1 MFHPL
6 PLYVGLRYVRARSY
20 SFFVS
25 FITWASL
32 LGVGVGVAALIVI
45 LSVMNGFESELRDRL
60 LSLGAQVRVTE
71 AAAAADGAA
80 RAWPPPDWHSAMRLV
95 RGAAGVVGVAPY
107 AELQALAVRQPE
119 MWPVVLRGIDPQA
132 PDSVRELAHAITQG
146 ALAQLTAGS
155 GRIIVGAVIAE
166 RLGLTAG
173 DSLTML
179 IPSVGADGT
188 PAPKLREFSV
198 MGVFITQGLVI
209 GWLGVALGVGLG
221 LELALHVETIVPF
234 LERTFRFQILDADV
248 YYITA
253 IPAEVHWGNV
263 VVIAA
268 LALALT
274 ALATVYPAVRAA
286 RTAPAEA
293 RRPGRGPLRREL
305 VRARQWAAARRREG
319 ARRAARGGAQRHG
332 TRAARHLRQP
342 RRSQGRLLRRDTRQ
356 RAGARARRARRRY
369 GGADRARGH
378 GHAHRGRAAPA
389 PLPGGGPH
397 SLRHVRVRSGPR
409 AHSHGGRGAP
419 VPARRGRHGAAA
431 RAHRS
436 AQSPRHS
443 APRRARARRPRLLR
457 HRLDPGSCQL
467 LPLHR
472 DHEVDDVRHPAD
484 DRRGGRLQ
492 HRRHAGHDREG
503 EADRHRDPAHLRR
516 RTAQRTADLRRA
528 GRADRAC
535 GHGARCGTRHA
546 ARGQPRVARGRARA
560 SARHAVPRR
569 ARVLHERS
577 ARVRRGR
584 RRAQGV
590 RRGLRAV
597 RARDRLSGVARRP
610 HRAGAGSAA

>member
-6 PLYVGLRYVRARSY
+6 PLYVGLRYVRARSH

-71 AAAAADGAA
+71 AAAASGGAA
-80 RAWPPPDWHSAMRLV
+80 RARPPPDWHSAIGLV

-198 MGVFITQGLVI
+198 AGVFEVGLQDHDATLVFAHLDDVRALAPPGTESGGLRVRVQDVLEAPAVAARLRALLPGGLEVSDWTQDNANYFRAIRIEKTMMSLILLLIVSVAAFNIVAMLVMVVTDKRTDIAIMRTFGAAPARVMGIFITQGLVI

-293 RRPGRGPLRREL
+293 LRYE
-305 VRARQWAAARRREG
+305 
-319 ARRAARGGAQRHG
+319 
-332 TRAARHLRQP
+332 
-342 RRSQGRLLRRDTRQ
+342 S
-356 RAGARARRARRRY
+356 
-369 GGADRARGH
+369 
-378 GHAHRGRAAPA
+378 
-389 PLPGGGPH
+389 
-397 SLRHVRVRSGPR
+397 
-409 AHSHGGRGAP
+409 RGAP
-419 VPARRGRHGAAA
+419 
-431 RAHRS
+431 
-436 AQSPRHS
+436 
-443 APRRARARRPRLLR
+443 
-457 HRLDPGSCQL
+457 
-467 LPLHR
+467 
-472 DHEVDDVRHPAD
+472 
-484 DRRGGRLQ
+484 
-492 HRRHAGHDREG
+492 
-503 EADRHRDPAHLRR
+503 
-516 RTAQRTADLRRA
+516 
-528 GRADRAC
+528 
-535 GHGARCGTRHA
+535 
-546 ARGQPRVARGRARA
+546 
-560 SARHAVPRR
+560 
-569 ARVLHERS
+569 
-577 ARVRRGR
+577 
-584 RRAQGV
+584 
-590 RRGLRAV
+590 
-597 RARDRLSGVARRP
+597 
-610 HRAGAGSAA
+610 